1 MEALGARYNE
11 SRGVA
16 EPTVSVVVP
25 TFNRQHTLVAA
36 IASAL
41 SQDGAT
47 VEVIVLDD
55 SADGSARA
63 AVTSFDDGRVRYVPR
78 ATPSNGMPAI
88 ARNEGLALARGRFV
102 QFLDDDDF
110 LVDGALPALV
120 DALECNPATGVAIG
134 TVVPFGDDPRVL
146 EQQQQYFADATERL
160 RANLGR
166 RGLVAA
172 LLFGPTLLVNSSC
185 LVRRSCAN
193 AVGGYST
200 DVPRCE
206 DVEFF
211 LRAIRRCGYVFV
223 DRPVLRYRTGAP
235 SLMHSLGHESPLLEL
250 SYRAIFRRYRRE
262 HGVVEY
268 LQLKA
273 LDRWQRWRAPARPTG
288 RTAPQP
294 DDTVQSFPVA

>member
-1 MEALGARYNE
+1 MEALDVSCKE

-41 SQDGAT
+41 SQDGPT

-63 AVTSFDDGRVRYVPR
+63 AVTSFDDARVRYVPR
-78 ATPSNGMPAI
+78 VTPSNGVPAI

-102 QFLDDDDF
+102 QFLDDDDL
-110 LVDGALPALV
+110 LVDGAMAALV
-120 DALECNPATGVAIG
+120 DALERHPATGVAIG

-146 EQQQQYFADATERL
+146 QQQQEYFADAAERL
-160 RANLGR
+160 RANLGDR
-166 RGLVAA
+166 RLVAA

-185 LVRRSCAN
+185 LVRRSCAT

-211 LRAIRRCGYVFV
+211 LRAIRRCGHVFV
-223 DRPVLRYRTGAP
+223 DRHVLRYRTGAP
-235 SLMHSLGHESPLLEL
+235 SLMHSLGQESPLLEL
-250 SYRAIFRRYRRE
+250 SYHAIFQRYRRE
-262 HGVVEY
+262 HGGVEF
-268 LQLKA
+268 LLMKA
-273 LDRWQRWRAPARPTG
+273 LDRWQRWRAPVRRTG
-288 RTAPQP
+288 HNAAQPGASAPSP
-294 DDTVQSFPVA
+294 PVA